1 MRPLVLPLQKAFV
14 YDKVEVEV
22 TEKKVD
28 DPAAEVAR
36 LQDALGK
43 SKEQI

>member
-1 MRPLVLPLQKAFV
+1 MRPPGIAIAKAFV

-43 SKEQI
+43 VRNRF

>member
-1 MRPLVLPLQKAFV
+1 MLKEGIIASPGIAIAKAFV
-14 YDKVEVEV
+14 YDKVEVDV

-36 LQDALGK
+36 LQAAL
-43 SKEQI
+43 